1 MRLQAGA
8 KYPSSELVDCCAC
21 PCGRWSACLSAQ
33 ASQRHDHNPA
43 DAQMLALRRAV
54 LAHAT
59 PRPQQRQ
66 AARDAGNALLSP
78 GRPLLQRGV
87 SQGCFQGAPTFFNRR
102 PEGGKN
108 VAPICPTIDRRP
120 RQKFCRCF
128 NALRVQEN
136 RSRVLPSRPARLP
149 HQCFGRLP
157 LSAGE
162 AASGRRAMKQE
173 SESRSTRFLFVH
185 DGRAC
190 CGHLISRG
198 PNGWE
203 AFDRHGESVGT
214 FASLRDAA
222 AALPRIAA

>member
-1 MRLQAGA
+1 
-8 KYPSSELVDCCAC
+8 
-21 PCGRWSACLSAQ
+21 
-33 ASQRHDHNPA
+33 
-43 DAQMLALRRAV
+43 MLTLRRAV

-66 AARDAGNALLSP
+66 AAREAGNALLSP

-108 VAPICPTIDRRP
+108 VAPICLTINRRP

-136 RSRVLPSRPARLP
+136 RSRILPDWPARLP
-149 HQCFGRLP
+149 DQRFRRLP
-157 LSAGE
+157 LPAGKTSA
-162 AASGRRAMKQE
+162 RRGSMKQRHGGSNGE
-173 SESRSTRFLFVH
+173 SLRATTGHAAKLTVANDDGNMKRHRKQPESQSARFLFVH

-190 CGHLISRG
+190 CGHVISRG
-198 PNGWE
+198 PKGWE
-203 AFDRHGESVGT
+203 AFNQHDESVGT
-214 FASLRDAA
+214 FASAREAA
-222 AALPRIAA
+222 AALPGD